1 MNEHG
6 AVNFNP
12 LHTSDTTASKHFYGE
27 VFGWTTFSLGGA
39 EFWALPGYGDHLETI
54 SPGIRERT
62 AEMGVAGFEDVVA
75 VLDQLQDGD
84 ELHWDVTFR
93 GRRCR
98 RQFVAETAKACG
110 PFLSPLSHSLF
121 DHEFG
126 EPLPGQRV
134 TQLLV
139 RGREPVDAAGADLDP
154 SEQLVV
160 GPDGDINVGV

>member
-6 AVNFNP
+6 AVNCNT

-84 ELHWDVTFR
+84 KLHWDVTFR

-98 RQFVAETAKACG
+98 RDLCCCRRTPRHGRDLSDRRRVRSAHGVACSRRRD
-110 PFLSPLSHSLF
+110 LY
-121 DHEFG
+121 
-126 EPLPGQRV
+126 GQP
-134 TQLLV
+134 V
-139 RGREPVDAAGADLDP
+139 RGR
-154 SEQLVV
+154 
-160 GPDGDINVGV
+160 NR